1 MSYVFLAE
9 KSECQT
15 VISLQNLLL
24 SQPKVSFGNGYRT
37 MVEQL
42 HQLDKGK
49 FGVFAVHVVNLS
61 AKGLAEW
68 PSCDH
73 LRPIGNRSLIE
84 WMRLQNKM
92 RRYIK

>member
-24 SQPKVSFGNGYRT
+24 SQPQVSFGNGHRT
-37 MVEQL
+37 VVEQF

-49 FGVFAVHVVNLS
+49 F
-61 AKGLAEW
+61 
-68 PSCDH
+68 
-73 LRPIGNRSLIE
+73 
-84 WMRLQNKM
+84 
-92 RRYIK
+92 